1 MTTPFRRRH
10 HDDESAHDRAR
21 ALTAWEMQEPLD
33 ELQGV
38 WLAGHLEACAEC
50 RSDREAYLADRS
62 LLRGLREAIPEPP
75 RDLRART
82 MAALDREALA
92 RSRRGRALG
101 RAAGR
106 SPSREPGTAREPGRR
121 PSMPFGAAA
130 GALIVLVVVGA
141 TVLPRL
147 VPPVDQ
153 PNGTQ
158 SAVLSPEV
166 QATPFDAPAVD
177 DVAWIQPGVDGAWN
191 LVLADITSL
200 CPRTRP
206 SCQPLGEDV
215 PGRRVELGSVPHG
228 ITISPTETQLVVE
241 TRASGSTPGRILVVS
256 LPPEPVAPTPEPV
269 ATGTPGPDQTAT
281 PGTTPTTSEPPTAS
295 PSAVAVTPVPST
307 DVPRGAV
314 EIASGVAVVG
324 ETVYSP
330 DGAWLA
336 FSARPSDGSHGPDL
350 YLWQVG
356 QPTAIAVTDDHASY
370 FSAWLGNRLLVS
382 HVEPAAALEDPLASP
397 GASVEPGTS
406 AEPGASVEPGA
417 SDAPSA
423 DPSPAATAEPAN
435 TGRATSFLLDPATL
449 ARSELSQPDVWMPVV
464 DPTGRFV
471 TYWSG
476 TLVRAT
482 AEADWQ
488 PGTGSLVFAAWS
500 DGTAPAATGSP
511 DATAPADAT
520 AVPDATVAAAGA
532 TDAPPALGPV
542 GATVEVVPGPMAAFR
557 TSFDPTG
564 SRLAVWVGESIDG
577 DVGRLHLL
585 VIDPDT
591 GSIDTAVVPLPG
603 VPALRRFSIDTGRLA
618 WVSPSG
624 QDGQDSAVQILGW
637 SGNEFGE
644 MRAIPARQMYLVR

>member
-62 LLRGLREAIPEPP
+62 LLRGLREATPEPP

-101 RAAGR
+101 RSAGR
-106 SPSREPGTAREPGRR
+106 SPGRAPGLAREPGRR

-130 GALIVLVVVGA
+130 GALVVLVVVGA
-141 TVLPRL
+141 TVLPQL
-147 VPPVDQ
+147 VPPVDL
-153 PNGTQ
+153 PSGTQ
-158 SAVLSPEV
+158 AAVVSPDL
-166 QATPFDAPAVD
+166 QPTPFDVPAVD
-177 DVAWIQPGVDGAWN
+177 DVAWIQPGVDGTWE
-191 LVLADITSL
+191 LVLADVTSL

-215 PGRRVELGSVPHG
+215 PARRVELGSVPNG
-228 ITISPTETQLVVE
+228 VTISPTETQLVVE
-241 TRASGSTPGRILVVS
+241 TRASGSTPGRIFVVS
-256 LPPEPVAPTPEPV
+256 LPPEALTPTPEPV
-269 ATGTPGPDQTAT
+269 ESATPGPVQTAT
-281 PGTTPTTSEPPTAS
+281 PGSTPTTSEPPTAT
-295 PSAVAVTPVPST
+295 PSEVAVTPVPST

-314 EIASGVAVVG
+314 EIASGVTVVG
-324 ETVYSP
+324 ETLYSP

-336 FSARPSDGSHGPDL
+336 FSARPSHGSLGPDL

-370 FSAWLGNRLLVS
+370 FSGWLGDRALVS
-382 HVEPAAALEDPLASP
+382 RVEAAAPVGDPLATP
-397 GASVEPGTS
+397 DPS
-406 AEPGASVEPGA
+406 AEPASTEPAGATS
-417 SDAPSA
+417 APSGE
-423 DPSPAATAEPAN
+423 PSPAASAEPVN

-464 DPTGRFV
+464 DPSGSVV

-476 TLVRAT
+476 TLVRGT
-482 AEADWQ
+482 ADADWQ
-488 PGTGSLVFAAWS
+488 PGEGSLVLAAWS
-500 DGTAPAATGSP
+500 DGTTPDPTATP
-511 DATAPADAT
+511 E
-520 AVPDATVAAAGA
+520 ATVAAAGA
-532 TDAPPALGPV
+532 TDAPPALGPI
-542 GATVEVVPGPMAAFR
+542 GDTVEVVPGPMAAFR
-557 TSFDPTG
+557 SSFDPTG

-585 VIDPDT
+585 VIDPET
-591 GSIDTAVVPLPG
+591 GLVDPTVVPLPG
-603 VPALRRFSIDTGRLA
+603 VPALRRFSIDAGRLA

-624 QDGQDSAVQILGW
+624 QDGQDSAVQVLGW